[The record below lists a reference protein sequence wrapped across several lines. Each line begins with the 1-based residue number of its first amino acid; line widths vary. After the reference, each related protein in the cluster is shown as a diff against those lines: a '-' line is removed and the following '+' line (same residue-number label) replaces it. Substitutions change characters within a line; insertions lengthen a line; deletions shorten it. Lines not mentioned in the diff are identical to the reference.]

1 MSTPRAAGARALSAL
16 PLWAGVTVSRDESF
30 RFEALTLLE
39 TAATRLAELEARPPA
54 DSASIAVAA
63 LHPMHLTVKALLAA
77 KGYKAHSTRATVDL
91 LRHLYEGALP
101 PERVADFTGVQS
113 LTVQGARAMDA
124 ARTLLA
130 DAKRLLATGG

>member
-1 MSTPRAAGARALSAL
+1 MSSAKAATARAMSSL
-16 PLWAGVTVSRDESF
+16 PLWAGVTVSRDESY

-39 TAATRLAELEARPPA
+39 TATTRLAEIEAKLPA

-91 LRHLYEGALP
+91 LGHLYEGALAP
-101 PERVADFTGVQS
+101 DRVADFVGVQ
-113 LTVQGARAMDA
+113 
-124 ARTLLA
+124 
-130 DAKRLLATGG
+130 